1 MIQPQ
6 HGNYEICSQA
16 KRMLQTTLDTV
27 LTQSDQRINEDATD
41 ESIQRTEAIMETALD
56 DHLSLE
62 NGCTW
67 TFGRISKSILCFRGL
82 PN

>member
-1 MIQPQ
+1 MMQPQ

-16 KRMLQTTLDTV
+16 KRMLQTILDTV

-56 DHLSLE
+56 DHLLLE
-62 NGCTW
+62 NG
-67 TFGRISKSILCFRGL
+67 FDMDF
-82 PN
+82 